1 MALGFPWYRGIDSY
15 IIKELNARKNPQTV
29 SGMVPWIHVTSN
41 LGGQKTISSGT
52 YADIIGDSYKLDKE
66 YGFRPSPIITD
77 FSVDFSQR
85 GTLRAGTIKIKC
97 FTVEQYTDILKYFLE
112 PGISVFIQWGW
123 NKTASDGRT
132 VYAIAA
138 NSGNVNGYNRNPDL
152 LNTIRASANGCY
164 DNMVGIITGGDSSID
179 GENFEVQCKVTTIG
193 EVLFNY
199 NQEVVT
205 SDAEKPKPIA
215 YQLTDASGNAI
226 SGPKLNWYYCF
237 NQLPDEVRNTGVQS
251 LEATFGKKNYNEFI
265 HFMEDVMEEAKTETA
280 KNGWFTGD
288 ITYKGA
294 TFEALDSESP
304 VTPKKYIS
312 FNAFIEILN
321 QSRVQIS
328 GGAADFKVNIT
339 DTYISCFPGI
349 WSTDDRIFIPNKE
362 CYNYIGEQEYFVKA
376 GGKVGGTMDTSVG
389 GISFPG
395 VDGAVT
401 GTTVTKGSETITLA
415 ANTFGDIRWVFLD
428 SEVVAEALRNQTKPI
443 KEILDGVLDVMAEA
457 VEGLWSFQL
466 IENHGELKI
475 VDSNLRNTEKDNV
488 HTFSL
493 SGTDSVFLTAKFGM
507 DISKATQSKIYMEKS
522 TGLKNPNEL
531 TGLFS
536 NQIDSILKRPTV
548 TTPTQTPQAG
558 SELTDAK
565 KQGWIDFRRNVRLA
579 VNPSQTG
586 TWDIGD
592 GNLDEWAVPVAGLN
606 KKSFIDQL
614 KTYITSF
621 GVAYTGRTL
630 PVEFSFTVLGISGF
644 KVGHM
649 YRVTGLPDQ
658 YNNKGA
664 FQVEEIKHAI
674 DAAKWTTEVIGHY
687 RPFSK

>member
-15 IIKELNARKNPQTV
+15 IIKELEARKNPQTV

-52 YADIIGDSYKLDKE
+52 YAEILGDSYKFDKE

-123 NKTASDGRT
+123 NRTASDGRT
-132 VYAIAA
+132 VFAIPA
-138 NSGNVNGYNRNPDL
+138 NAGNVNGYNRNPDL

-199 NQEVVT
+199 NQSAVT
-205 SDAEKPKPIA
+205 VDGEKPEPIA
-215 YQLTDASGNAI
+215 YEIAPNSLSLQN
-226 SGPKLNWYYCF
+226 NWYYCF
-237 NQLPDEVRNTGVQS
+237 NQLPDEVRTTKVQALKS
-251 LEATFGKKNYNEFI
+251 EFAKYDYNEFVN
-265 HFMEDVMEEAKTETA
+265 FMEDILEEAKTETA
-280 KNGWFTGD
+280 KSGWFTGD
-288 ITYKGA
+288 IKYKGA
-294 TFEALDSESP
+294 SFQALDAESP

-312 FNAFIEILN
+312 FNAFIQILN
-321 QSRVQIS
+321 ETRVKIS
-328 GGAADFKVNIT
+328 GGAAEFNVNIS
-339 DTYISCFPGI
+339 DTYISSFPGI
-349 WSTDDRIFIPNKE
+349 FSTDDRVFIPNKAT
-362 CYNYIGEQEYFVKA
+362 YNYLGDNKYFKEA
-376 GGKVGGTMDTSVG
+376 KGIVGGTMDTSLG
-389 GISFPG
+389 NISFPG
-395 VDGAVT
+395 VFGAITSVN
-401 GTTVTKGSETITLA
+401 VTKGSETITLA
-415 ANTFGDIRWVFLD
+415 ANTFGDIRWVYLD
-428 SEVVAEALRNQTKPI
+428 SEIVAEALRNQTKPI
-443 KEILDGVLDVMAEA
+443 KEVLDGVLSVMSEA
-457 VEGLWSFQL
+457 VEGLWSFQM
-466 IENHGELKI
+466 IENSGQLKI
-475 VDSNLRNTEKDNV
+475 VDSNLRNSDKESI

-493 SGTDSVFLTAKFGM
+493 SGTDSVFLSAKFGM
-507 DISKATQSKIYMEKS
+507 DIAKAMQSKIYLEKS

-536 NQIDSILKRPTV
+536 NQTDSILAKQTV
-548 TTPTQTPQAG
+548 DTSNPAAG
-558 SELTDAK
+558 ADTALTDAK
-565 KQGWIDFRRNVRLA
+565 TQGWIDFRRNNRLA
-579 VNPSQTG
+579 VHPKTALKGAS
-586 TWDIGD
+586 DIGD
-592 GNLDEWAVPVAGLN
+592 GNLDEWAIPVASLN
-606 KKSFIDQL
+606 KKIFTDQL
-614 KTYITSF
+614 KTYLTSF

-649 YRVTGLPDQ
+649 YRVIGLPDY

-674 DAAKWTTEVIGHY
+674 DSSKWTTEVIGHY

>member
-15 IIKELNARKNPQTV
+15 IIKELEARKNPQTV

-52 YADIIGDSYKLDKE
+52 YAEILGDSYKFDKE

-123 NKTASDGRT
+123 NRTASDGRT
-132 VYAIAA
+132 VFAIPA
-138 NSGNVNGYNRNPDL
+138 NAGNVNGYNRNPDL

-199 NQEVVT
+199 NQSAVT
-205 SDAEKPKPIA
+205 VDGEKPKPIA
-215 YQLTDASGNAI
+215 YQIAPNSLSLQN
-226 SGPKLNWYYCF
+226 NWYYCF
-237 NQLPDEVRNTGVQS
+237 NQLPDEVRTTKVQALKS
-251 LEATFGKKNYNEFI
+251 EFAKYDYNEFVN
-265 HFMEDVMEEAKTETA
+265 FMEDILEEAKTETA
-280 KNGWFTGD
+280 KSGWFTGD
-288 ITYKGA
+288 IKYKGA
-294 TFEALDSESP
+294 SFQALDAESP

-312 FNAFIEILN
+312 FNAFIQILN
-321 QSRVQIS
+321 ETRVKIS
-328 GGAADFKVNIT
+328 GGAAEFNVNIS
-339 DTYISCFPGI
+339 DTYISSFPGI
-349 WSTDDRIFIPNKE
+349 FSTDDRVFIPNKAT
-362 CYNYIGEQEYFVKA
+362 YNYLGDNEYFKEA
-376 GGKVGGTMDTSVG
+376 KGIVGGTMDTSLG
-389 GISFPG
+389 TISFPG
-395 VDGAVT
+395 VDGAITSVN
-401 GTTVTKGSETITLA
+401 VTKGSETITLA
-415 ANTFGDIRWVFLD
+415 ANTFGDIRWVYLD
-428 SEVVAEALRNQTKPI
+428 SEIVAEALRNQTKPI
-443 KEILDGVLDVMAEA
+443 KEVLDGVLSVMAEA
-457 VEGLWSFQL
+457 VEGLWSFQM
-466 IENHGELKI
+466 IENSGQLKI
-475 VDSNLRNTEKDNV
+475 VDSNLRNSDKETI

-507 DISKATQSKIYMEKS
+507 DISKATQSKIYLEKS

-536 NQIDSILKRPTV
+536 NQTDGILAKQTV
-548 TTPTQTPQAG
+548 DTSNPAAG
-558 SELTDAK
+558 ADTALSDAK
-565 KQGWIDFRRNVRLA
+565 TQGWIDFRRNNRLA
-579 VNPSQTG
+579 VHPKFALKGSG
-586 TWDIGD
+586 DIGD
-592 GNLDEWAVPVAGLN
+592 GNLDEWAVPVASLN
-606 KKSFIDQL
+606 KKIFTDQL
-614 KTYITSF
+614 KTYLTSF

-649 YRVTGLPDQ
+649 YRVIGLPDY

-674 DAAKWTTEVIGHY
+674 DSAKWTTEVIGHY